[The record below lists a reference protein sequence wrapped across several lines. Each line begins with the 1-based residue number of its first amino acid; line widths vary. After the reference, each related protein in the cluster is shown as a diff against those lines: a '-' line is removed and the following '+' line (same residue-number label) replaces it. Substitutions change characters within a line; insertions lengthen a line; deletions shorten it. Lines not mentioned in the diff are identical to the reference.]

1 MKHSDFKK
9 RLITDTDYTEAVD
22 SLKLKFSLGD
32 VVIRGRIKNG
42 WSQSELAR
50 IIGTK
55 QANISRIES
64 GLANPTIELVQRIMR
79 ALDTEIVFVMAS
91 STTSYKKFIFPET
104 PIPVP
109 DWPVNYE
116 ESTNSQGT
124 MPISGTR
131 S

>member
-79 ALDTEIVFVMAS
+79 ALDTEIVFVMTA

-124 MPISGTR
+124 MPIFGTR